1 MKTSKAVFR
10 MCEIQTRRVRYIK
23 RLGVPI
29 YRWPVFMVTNSTLS
43 LSFLAVSW
51 YVGKWGHLNPFL
63 GSSNIKLHK
72 TNNKNSKQ
80 ITIPPPPPPHTHTRT
95 DPKTKEG
102 RKYWFWTIS
111 HVGYISVNKQTNKQA
126 NKQTKKNLKIK
137 ANKWKNQ
144 PSNQPPATTTT
155 TTTTTTTIQKLTKKE
170 RNNNKIAHFQQNRIW
185 TLFCAGCVPKM

>member
-63 GSSNIKLHK
+63 GSSKIKLHK

-80 ITIPPPPPPHTHTRT
+80 ITIPPPPHTHTHT
-95 DPKTKEG
+95 LGQTPKQRKEENIDFE
-102 RKYWFWTIS
+102 RS
-111 HVGYISVNKQTNKQA
+111 VMSVISVWTNKQTSKQTNKQR
-126 NKQTKKNLKIK
+126 KTSKSRQTNGKTS
-137 ANKWKNQ
+137 Q
-144 PSNQPPATTTT
+144 ATS
-155 TTTTTTTIQKLTKKE
+155 
-170 RNNNKIAHFQQNRIW
+170 HQQQQQQQQQQQ
-185 TLFCAGCVPKM
+185 FKS